1 MKFKQMLNEA
11 PNISSDISKMESI
24 LKMLK
29 KEDLDSN
36 LIAIQYYFMNLH
48 LTNYVK
54 HSGADIDVKSL
65 ENINN
70 QLEKIL
76 KLDKN

>member
-1 MKFKQMLNEA
+1 MKLKQMLNEA
-11 PNISSDISKMESI
+11 PNISSDISKIESI

-29 KEDLDSN
+29 KENLDSD

-65 ENINN
+65 ENIND

-76 KLDKN
+76 KI

>member
-1 MKFKQMLNEA
+1 MKLKEMLNEA

-65 ENINN
+65 ENINK
-70 QLEKIL
+70 QLENIL
-76 KLDKN
+76 KVNKI